1 MTHEEAIQEQAT
13 ERYMLGHLPP
23 NERDAFEEHY
33 FGCAVCAD
41 DVSSTSTMIETMRAS
56 VQQANVIVQR
66 QTARWEKTKYA
77 TLAAAASLAIGALTM
92 QFAFVGPLQTRLAAA
107 LRPMPP

>member
-66 QTARWEKTKYA
+66 QTARWEKKHA
-77 TLAAAASLAIGALTM
+77 TPLAVAASLIIAVVTM
-92 QFAFVGPLQTRLAAA
+92 HVIFVAPLQRQVSTL
-107 LRPMPP
+107 